1 MFLKA
6 MQTYIIHHLQS
17 VRYALLFLHSPLGLA
32 SRALELVVAGERGGG
47 GGGGGGG
54 GEVMWLWVRRRRRGN
69 VVVEMQVC

>member
-47 GGGGGGG
+47 
-54 GEVMWLWVRRRRRGN
+54 
-69 VVVEMQVC
+69 